1 MLPVMVSRAST
12 SPVTAVVGGDGGFGA
27 ALAAALEARSDR
39 PVVALA
45 AADDRAEIV
54 TTLDR
59 VGDVAAVVHVCADDA
74 ALVGQPIASTDAV
87 AWHAGCERVLWRAL
101 TSLQAAHATL
111 SPRGGGHVVMVTA
124 TAGVSGAPQA
134 VPLLAAIEG
143 TRSMAKSAARQWG
156 GVGISVNCVAVPLDL
171 LAPTH
176 AGLTSF
182 LPPAAIPRGDPLEDV
197 AGAIEFLSGPGASG
211 ISGATLLVDGG
222 AVMAP

>member
-1 MLPVMVSRAST
+1 MLRVMAPRVGT
-12 SPVTAVVGGDGGFGA
+12 SPVTAVVAGDAGFGTALVA
-27 ALAAALEARSDR
+27 ALGARSDR
-39 PVVALA
+39 PVIALA
-45 AADDRAEIV
+45 AADDPAEIV
-54 TTLDR
+54 TALER
-59 VGDVAAVVHVCADDA
+59 MGDVSALVHVCADDA
-74 ALVGQPIASTDAV
+74 ALVSQPIASTDEA
-87 AWHAGCERVLWRAL
+87 AWHAGCERVLWHAL
-101 TSLQAAHATL
+101 TSLQAAHAIL
-111 SPRGGGHVVMVTA
+111 SPRGGGRVVMVTA

-156 GVGISVNCVAVPLDL
+156 GVGISVNCVAVALDM

-182 LPPAAIPRGDPLEDV
+182 LPPAAIPRDDPLEDV